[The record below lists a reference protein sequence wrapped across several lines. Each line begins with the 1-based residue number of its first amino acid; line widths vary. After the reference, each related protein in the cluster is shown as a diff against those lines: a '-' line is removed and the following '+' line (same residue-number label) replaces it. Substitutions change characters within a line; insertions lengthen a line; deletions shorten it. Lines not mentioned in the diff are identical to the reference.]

1 MAFYGRRK
9 TARQVHPPL
18 VVLGAGAVVVGLAGR
33 HEVGTDLKHEQI
45 VGIPDMK
52 PSLIVAKVKAAGLN
66 NVTLPTCD
74 VAGTPIT
81 TGGRA
86 KCFASYMR
94 IHALAATGGKTYAQM
109 PQFV

>member
-1 MAFYGRRK
+1 M
-9 TARQVHPPL
+9 
-18 VVLGAGAVVVGLAGR
+18 VGLAGR
-33 HEVGTDLKHEQI
+33 HEVGTDLKREQI
-45 VGIPDMK
+45 VGTPDMK
-52 PSLIVAKVKAAGLN
+52 PPLIVAKVKAAGLN

-94 IHALAATGGKTYAQM
+94 IHALAATGDKTYAR
-109 PQFV
+109 PRPSAAGSGRVLWHDACVSGRRRDYG